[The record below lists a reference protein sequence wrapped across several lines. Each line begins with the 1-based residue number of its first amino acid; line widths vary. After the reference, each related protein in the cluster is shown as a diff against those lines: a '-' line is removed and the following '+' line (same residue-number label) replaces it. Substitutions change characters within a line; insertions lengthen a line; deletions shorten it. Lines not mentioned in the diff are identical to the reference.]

1 MSQKTYTTYTS
12 SLHTFVFHG
21 NKVSWYFYIIILW
34 SLSTWNYE
42 LYRSFQNL
50 LMCCLTVWN
59 GWFEK
64 SCISFFFFFAG
75 GWWWWGRGL
84 QCGGTQT
91 ALRTVSSSLECFY
104 HCSLKIHT
112 FMVFIVSV
120 SRFPQLQWTPAWLRI
135 KWAHGIFCH
144 IQVMKEHSFFP
155 AGHHTAYSIS
165 IAVARWIKLHK

>member
-64 SCISFFFFFAG
+64 SCISFFFFFCGWLVVVGAG
-75 GWWWWGRGL
+75 VAVWWN
-84 QCGGTQT
+84 TD
-91 ALRTVSSSLECFY
+91 SSQDCFKLPWMLLSLLPKNTHIYGIYSF
-104 HCSLKIHT
+104 SLKIPTITVDPCPTLYIMGPWYLLPHSGNERA
-112 FMVFIVSV
+112 FIFSCWPPH
-120 SRFPQLQWTPAWLRI
+120 S
-135 KWAHGIFCH
+135 
-144 IQVMKEHSFFP
+144 IQH
-155 AGHHTAYSIS
+155 
-165 IAVARWIKLHK
+165 